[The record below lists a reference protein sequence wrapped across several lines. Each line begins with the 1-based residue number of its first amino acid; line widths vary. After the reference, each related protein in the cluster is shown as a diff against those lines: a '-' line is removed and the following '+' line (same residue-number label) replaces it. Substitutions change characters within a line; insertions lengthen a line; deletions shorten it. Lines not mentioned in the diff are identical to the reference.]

1 MEDNQL
7 TFDPMAWASQNNVN
21 TVVNE
26 QNAKAAQVSNPT
38 TADCGD
44 ELAKAQAT
52 ADELLRMGANIAETY
67 DEYLHLGMALANGL
81 GEQGRDIYH
90 QLCAQSSKYRQTDC
104 EKKWQ
109 ECLKKNDGRITI
121 ASFYKMAQDAGVD
134 LSAIGRQF
142 PSKPQ
147 NPHHEGNLG
156 KYGNSGISENSLIS
170 PHPEGDE
177 GSEGNSME
185 MTADNE
191 DNSGGYSETFSD
203 KIKLS
208 TLPPLLR
215 EVAETQPDAES
226 KDKMLLGSLTC
237 LSGAMPNVYG
247 VYDKRKVLSPFY
259 SIIDAP
265 ASADK
270 GMLNAC
276 QRLLEPIEKDIEHQ
290 SELEQAEF
298 QRELAEYMAKDRSTR
313 ASTPAPKEPPFRSLW
328 IPANSSATACYQ
340 ALADNHDW
348 GVTFESEADTLT
360 VSLKSDYGDFSDGLR
375 KAFHHEMITYN
386 RRKDNEHVKIYRPRW
401 AILLTCTPGQIPTL
415 FPSLE
420 NGLGSRFVFYNLRR
434 RLFWR
439 DVFEKSDKTLDEQF
453 LELGNRYK
461 TIYDELLQH
470 KEHPLEFLFSD
481 EQRKD
486 FNLFFEG
493 LQLEQVGLYGD
504 DLIAFVRRLG
514 LVCFRI
520 AMILTVL
527 RHEGGQ
533 PMFNP
538 LSQSLVC
545 TDEDFQ
551 TAKTIV
557 NCLINHTAHVYTNL
571 VKHDDTTLHGGSQ
584 RMSAQEQLLYKALA
598 TDFTTNDC
606 RSAAQQLNIPWKTA
620 ERYLGSFVSKYHTVR
635 RIRNGQ
641 YRKN

>member
-1 MEDNQL
+1 MDNKM
-7 TFDPMAWASQNNVN
+7 TFDPLAWANNNANIVSEITAATVAPVITPSVSQPFD
-21 TVVNE
+21 E
-26 QNAKAAQVSNPT
+26 
-38 TADCGD
+38 
-44 ELAKAQAT
+44 ELAKARAT
-52 ADELLRMGANIAETY
+52 VDELLRLGGNIAESY
-67 DEYLHLGMALANGL
+67 DDWFRMGCALANGL
-81 GEQGRDIYH
+81 GADGRDLFH
-90 QLCAQSSKYRQTDC
+90 QISSQSTKYREADC
-104 EKKWQ
+104 QKKWQ
-109 ECLKKNDGRITI
+109 ECLQKNDGRITI

-142 PSKPQ
+142 PSNPQ
-147 NPHHEGNLG
+147 NPHFEGNLG
-156 KYGNSGISENSLIS
+156 KYGNSSISEDSLIF
-170 PHPEGDE
+170 PHPEGNE
-177 GSEGNSME
+177 GSEGNSLE
-185 MTADNE
+185 TTTDNE
-191 DNSGGYSETFSD
+191 DKNDGYSETFSD
-203 KIKLS
+203 KIDVTS
-208 TLPPLLR
+208 LPPLLR

-247 VYDKRKVLSPFY
+247 VYDKRKVLAPFY
-259 SIIDAP
+259 TIIDAP
-265 ASADK
+265 PSADK

-290 SELEQAEF
+290 SELEQAEY
-298 QRELAEYMAKDRSTR
+298 QRELAEYMAKDRATR
-313 ASTPAPKEPPFRSLW
+313 AATPAPKEPPYRSLW

-420 NGLGSRFVFYNLRR
+420 NGLGSRFLFYNLRR

-461 TIYDELLQH
+461 TIYDELEQH
-470 KEHPLEFLFSD
+470 KEHPLEFLLSD

-486 FNLFFEG
+486 FNQFFEG

-571 VKHDDTTLHGGSQ
+571 VKHGDSVAQSGKLK
-584 RMSAQEQLLYKALA
+584 MSTQEELLYKALSS
-598 TDFTTNDC
+598 DFTTTDC
-606 RSAAQQLNIPWKTA
+606 RSSAMQLGIPWKTA
-620 ERYLGSFVSKYHTVR
+620 ERYLGQFVSKYHNVQ
-635 RIRNGQ
+635 RIRNGHFH
-641 YRKN
+641 KH